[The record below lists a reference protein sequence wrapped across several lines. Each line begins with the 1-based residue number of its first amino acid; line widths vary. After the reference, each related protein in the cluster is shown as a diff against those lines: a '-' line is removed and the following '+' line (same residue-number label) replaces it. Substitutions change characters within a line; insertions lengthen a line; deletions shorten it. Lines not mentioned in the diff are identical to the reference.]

1 MLFSCTEDT
10 QVNMVTGRLFND
22 CNNTLG
28 SAEIALK
35 ANVGVDFGDPIILG
49 SGIANGQGSFSF
61 TYELEE
67 DDKGT
72 GNLILIT
79 NQGFETLIS
88 SVTLNTNLNLTLYRE
103 NKSTVYV
110 DLEGSKTFAATD
122 TLFYGLEIS
131 SEEKFTVQPA
141 NGRLDSLS
149 GVVPNM
155 TSGSTSTNLYY
166 GVGSAQFKLAK
177 EALSIADSSFNH
189 LKLNL
194 LGCVESDTSTLT
206 IN

>member
-1 MLFSCTEDT
+1 
-10 QVNMVTGRLFND
+10 MVSGRIFND

-67 DDKGT
+67 DDEGT
-72 GNLILIT
+72 GDLILISS
-79 NQGFETLIS
+79 QGFETLIS
-88 SVTLNTNLNLTLYRE
+88 SVTLNSNLNLTLYKE
-103 NKSTVYV
+103 NQSTVYI
-110 DLEGSKTFAATD
+110 DLSGTKNFAAND
-122 TLFYGLEIS
+122 TLFYGLQLNSAENFVVQPSNGRIDTLFGTVPNLIS
-131 SEEKFTVQPA
+131 S
-141 NGRLDSLS
+141 
-149 GVVPNM
+149 
-155 TSGSTSTNLYY
+155 STSTNIYY
-166 GVGSAQFKLAK
+166 GVGSSEFNLAK

-189 LKLNL
+189 IQLNL
-194 LGCVESDTSTLT
+194 LGCVESDTSTLI